1 MVKNY
6 LLTPGPTPLAPE
18 VVAAMAQPILYH
30 RAKEF
35 EHLFEQIRID
45 LRYLYETAG
54 DVLLFTSSG
63 TGAMEAAVCNVLSP
77 DQKALVVRGGKFGER
92 WAELCQAYH
101 VKLECIDVEW
111 GESVEPAQVQR
122 HLEQDTEIRAVFVQ
136 ASETSTGVAHDVQA
150 IGEIVRKFPQTL
162 LVVDAI
168 TAMGVS
174 ELRTDAWGLDIVVSG
189 SQKGLMLPPGLAF
202 ASVSEKA
209 WSFVERAQLPRYY
222 FDFRAEQAAQRK
234 LQNAFTP
241 AISLIMGLAVALQ
254 LIRRE
259 GLEHVIA
266 RHARLARMTR
276 AAVRA
281 LGLELLAKRAPSAA
295 VTAVWNPPGVEGK
308 AIVRG
313 LHDRFGITIAGGQ
326 GKLSGKIFRLAHL
339 GYVEAGDILM
349 GIAALETV
357 LAQLGVAVTPGS
369 GVAAAEAEF
378 TRNDG

>member
-1 MVKNY
+1 
-6 LLTPGPTPLAPE
+6 
-18 VVAAMAQPILYH
+18 
-30 RAKEF
+30 
-35 EHLFEQIRID
+35 
-45 LRYLYETAG
+45 
-54 DVLLFTSSG
+54 
-63 TGAMEAAVCNVLSP
+63 
-77 DQKALVVRGGKFGER
+77 
-92 WAELCQAYH
+92 
-101 VKLECIDVEW
+101 
-111 GESVEPAQVQR
+111 
-122 HLEQDTEIRAVFVQ
+122 
-136 ASETSTGVAHDVQA
+136 
-150 IGEIVRKFPQTL
+150 
-162 LVVDAI
+162 
-168 TAMGVS
+168 
-174 ELRTDAWGLDIVVSG
+174 
-189 SQKGLMLPPGLAF
+189 MLPPGLAF